1 MSEKV
6 QYRAFQ
12 RNTLLEEIQ
21 CILHE
26 YPDNEQI
33 IKELLQNAEDAGAR
47 SVKMG
52 LCPSCRSDHLPDPY
66 KKYMSGPAFCF
77 YNDSVFEEDDWE
89 GITMVRKSNKHD
101 DPLKVGKFGI
111 GFKSVFH
118 ITDTVMVISGK
129 TILFIDP
136 LYEEIDPKK
145 SAEKALKAL
154 LYQMDADEVV
164 QTHSLNVLTRNIIDP
179 ELAGLAIHLEGITGS
194 YFRMRYPDAVQC
206 GYGMK
211 VPSEIYTQSQAEE
224 VMEYARRILDH
235 VKAKISNQ

>member
-1 MSEKV
+1 MAEKV

-77 YNDSVFEEDDWE
+77 YNDSVFEEDDWQ

-145 SAEKALKAL
+145 RLPTRPGQKMVATGRIRPSVSSFGQALKYFVQLGVLQMSPVSRKGIKSPAL
-154 LYQMDADEVV
+154 
-164 QTHSLNVLTRNIIDP
+164 
-179 ELAGLAIHLEGITGS
+179 
-194 YFRMRYPDAVQC
+194 PD
-206 GYGMK
+206 G
-211 VPSEIYTQSQAEE
+211 
-224 VMEYARRILDH
+224 R
-235 VKAKISNQ
+235 